1 VRNLTQSEIAN
12 LERRHKQNV
21 NEIAKHLESRTGIH
35 HSHITGKLQEIIEKM
50 PLEKRL
56 RVKMHMLK
64 IGLPAF
70 AVMALESNFLSA
82 GGVSSGN
89 VAPEVLWT
97 VAVAGALAGFIA
109 SKRYE
114 RQLHAIEK
122 EHAEKIAGRVGKVI

>member
-1 VRNLTQSEIAN
+1 VRNLTQREIAN
-12 LERRHKQNV
+12 LERRHKQNI

-35 HSHITGKLQEIIEKM
+35 HSHIRDKLHEIIEKM

-56 RVKMHMLK
+56 RVKMHMLR

-70 AVMALESNFLSA
+70 AIMALESNFLSA
-82 GGVSSGN
+82 GGVSAGT
-89 VAPEVLWT
+89 VTPEILWT
-97 VAVAGALAGFIA
+97 VAVAGALAGFLA

-122 EHAEKIAGRVGKVI
+122 EHAEKIAGKVGKVI